1 MFVRAVPANNQESLR
16 AYLMT
21 NEFRN
26 PPSMLV
32 RQRFWAITL
41 FHFLLITT
49 SIVIAWLL
57 RFDFR
62 MPSSSLL
69 FGCVPV
75 LILFRVA
82 ALARFNLLH
91 GYWRHSDVTDVI
103 DIGKATALGSFAFFV
118 STRYVLGKS
127 EFPLSIYIL
136 EAIITSAGLAG
147 ARLCAMALK
156 NRTLPGSGM
165 RGKRRVI
172 IAGAG
177 EAASLLIRE
186 MLRTE
191 FVAVACL
198 DDDVFKH
205 GAKIHGVPVVGS
217 IDVISAVISTLEA
230 EEVFI
235 AIPSASGAQ
244 MQRISRMCDEA
255 GVRYRTVPNLHDLL
269 MGRGSI
275 SQLREVSV
283 EDLLGRDPVQ
293 LDLSMIRN
301 QISGKVVMV
310 TGAAGSIGSELCRQ
324 VLAYFPAK
332 LVVLDQAE
340 TPMFYLQ
347 LQLTKQPAGDRVVYV
362 VADVANTSRMRR
374 ILSEGA
380 VDIIFHAAA
389 YKHVPLVEANIRGA
403 LINNVLAVPPL
414 LDVAEECGCEAF
426 VLISSDKAVEPT
438 SFMGAT
444 KRLGELMLAAR
455 PKKKLRCVSVRF
467 GNVLGSQGS
476 VIPVFKEQIETESR
490 ITITHPDITRFF
502 MTIPEA
508 VSLVLQA
515 FTIGEHGDI
524 LVLDMGNP
532 IRILDLAH
540 SLIRQCGKTPGEVK
554 IEFVGLR
561 PGEKLHEDL
570 FYPREK
576 QLPTTNR
583 KVKRTQSEIIPWPAL
598 WAHLEDLISLTT
610 SGTEVSIRAKMK
622 EIIPEYS
629 YQNEPVQVQDE
640 SAENTFSPAMNIAR
654 AFAAGAG
661 QD

>member
-1 MFVRAVPANNQESLR
+1 MA
-16 AYLMT
+16 

-26 PPSMLV
+26 LPSMLV
-32 RQRFWAITL
+32 RQRFWAISA
-41 FHFLLITT
+41 FHFLLIAA

-62 MPSSSLL
+62 IPYPTLL
-69 FGCVPV
+69 FGSVPI
-75 LILFRVA
+75 LILFRIV

-91 GYWRHSDVTDVI
+91 GYWRHSGVTDVI
-103 DIGKATALGSFAFFV
+103 DIGKAVALGTLAFFV
-118 STRYVLGKS
+118 ATRYVFGKY

-136 EAIITSAGLAG
+136 EAIITAAGLTG
-147 ARLCAMALK
+147 ARVWSMALK
-156 NRTLPGSGM
+156 RRTVGGSAEQK
-165 RGKRRVI
+165 KRRVI
-172 IAGAG
+172 VAGAG
-177 EAASLLIRE
+177 EAASLLIHE

-191 FVAVACL
+191 FIPVACV
-198 DDDVFKH
+198 DDDVLKR
-205 GAKIHGVPVVGS
+205 GARIHGVPVVGT
-217 IDVISAVISTLEA
+217 IDTIKTTVEAYKA

-235 AIPSASGAQ
+235 AIPSADGAQ
-244 MQRISRMCDEA
+244 MQRISRLCEQA
-255 GVRYRTVPNLHDLL
+255 AVRYRTVPNLRDLL
-269 MGRGSI
+269 MGSGSI

-293 LDLSMIRN
+293 MDLSTVRS
-301 QISGKVVMV
+301 QITGKVVMV

-324 VLAYFPAK
+324 LLAYSPAK
-332 LVVLDQAE
+332 LIVLDQAE

-347 LQLTKQPAGDRVVYV
+347 LQLTKQSSSDRVAYL

-374 ILSEGA
+374 ILSEAA
-380 VDIIFHAAA
+380 VEIIFHAAA
-389 YKHVPLVEANIRGA
+389 YKHVPLVELNIRGA
-403 LINNVLAVPPL
+403 LTNNVLAVPPL

-426 VLISSDKAVEPT
+426 VLISSDKAVQPT

-444 KRLGELMLAAR
+444 KRLGELILAAR
-455 PKKKLRCVSVRF
+455 PKKHMRCVSVRF

-476 VIPVFKEQIETESR
+476 VIPVFKEQIEKEGR

-515 FTIGEHGDI
+515 FTLGQHGDI

-532 IRILDLAH
+532 VRILDLAH
-540 SLIRQCGKTPGEVK
+540 SLIRQCGKSSREVK
-554 IEFVGLR
+554 IEFIGLR
-561 PGEKLHEDL
+561 PGEKMYEDL
-570 FYPREK
+570 FYPTERK
-576 QLPTTNR
+576 FGTGNR
-583 KVKRTQSEIIPWPAL
+583 KVKRTQSEIIPWAAL
-598 WAHLEDLISLTT
+598 CAHLEDLVALTN
-610 SGTEVSIRAKMK
+610 SGTEISIRAKMK

-629 YQNEPVQVQDE
+629 YQTE
-640 SAENTFSPAMNIAR
+640 SAAVQNLPTENTFSPVINIER

>member
-1 MFVRAVPANNQESLR
+1 MSKESH
-16 AYLMT
+16 
-21 NEFRN
+21 N
-26 PPSMLV
+26 PSSLLV

-62 MPSSSLL
+62 MPFPALL
-69 FGCVPV
+69 LGCVPI

-82 ALARFNLLH
+82 SLARFNLLH
-91 GYWRHSDVTDVI
+91 GYWRHSGVTDVI
-103 DIGKATALGSFAFFV
+103 DIGKAVALGSIAFFV
-118 STRYVLGKS
+118 STRYILRRY

-136 EAIITSAGLAG
+136 EAIITTAGLAG
-147 ARLCAMALK
+147 GRLCALALK
-156 NRTLPGSGM
+156 NKTHVSSAM
-165 RGKRRVI
+165 HKNRRVI
-172 IAGAG
+172 VAGAG

-191 FVAVACL
+191 FVPVACL

-205 GAKIHGVPVVGS
+205 RANIHGVPVVGT
-217 IDVISAVISTLEA
+217 IDAIAATVRAYDA

-235 AIPSASGAQ
+235 AIPSANGAQ
-244 MQRISRMCDEA
+244 MQRVSRICEQA

-293 LDLSMIRN
+293 MDLSMVRN
-301 QISGKVVMV
+301 QIAGKVVMV

-324 VLAYFPAK
+324 VLAYGPAK
-332 LVVLDQAE
+332 LIVLDQAE

-347 LQLTKQPAGDRVVYV
+347 LQLTKQSAGDRVVYA

-374 ILSEGA
+374 ILSDAA

-389 YKHVPLVEANIRGA
+389 YKHVPLVELNIRGA
-403 LINNVLAVPPL
+403 LNNNVLALPPL
-414 LDVAEECGCEAF
+414 LDVAEECGCGAF

-455 PKKKLRCVSVRF
+455 PKKNMRCVSVRF

-476 VIPVFKEQIETESR
+476 VIPVFKEQIAKEGR
-490 ITITHPDITRFF
+490 ITITHPEITRFF

-532 IRILDLAH
+532 VRILDLAH
-540 SLIRQCGKTPGEVK
+540 SLIRQCGKTPSEVK

-576 QLPTTNR
+576 QLPTINR

-598 WAHLEDLISLTT
+598 WAHLEDLISLTN
-610 SGTEVSIRAKMK
+610 SGTEISIRAKMK

-629 YQNEPVQVQDE
+629 YQTETLHVQNEP
-640 SAENTFSPAMNIAR
+640 AKNAFSPVMDIAR

>member
-1 MFVRAVPANNQESLR
+1 MA
-16 AYLMT
+16 

-26 PPSMLV
+26 PSSMLV
-32 RQRFWAITL
+32 RQRFWAIML
-41 FHFLLITT
+41 FHFLLIAA

-62 MPSSSLL
+62 IPFPTLL

-75 LILFRVA
+75 LILFRIA

-91 GYWRHSDVTDVI
+91 GYWRHSGVSDVI
-103 DIGKATALGSFAFFV
+103 DIGKAVALGSLAFFV
-118 STRYVLGKS
+118 TTRYVFRKY

-136 EAIITSAGLAG
+136 EAIITAAALAG
-147 ARLCAMALK
+147 ARLSAMALK
-156 NRTLPGSGM
+156 RQANGGSAIQK
-165 RGKRRVI
+165 KRRVI
-172 IAGAG
+172 VAGAG
-177 EAASLLIRE
+177 EAASLLIHE

-191 FVAVACL
+191 FDPVACL
-198 DDDVFKH
+198 DDDAFKR
-205 GAKIHGVPVVGS
+205 GAKIHGVPVVGTMDS
-217 IDVISAVISTLEA
+217 IELVVKSYNA

-235 AIPSASGAQ
+235 AIPSANGTQ
-244 MQRISRMCDEA
+244 MQRISRICEQA
-255 GVRYRTVPNLHDLL
+255 GVRHRTVPNLHDLL
-269 MGRGSI
+269 MGGGSI

-293 LDLSMIRN
+293 LDLSTVRE
-301 QISGKVVMV
+301 QIAGKVVMV

-324 VLAYFPAK
+324 LLAYSPAK
-332 LVVLDQAE
+332 LIVLDQAE

-347 LQLTKQPAGDRVVYV
+347 LQLTKLPSGNRVVYV

-374 ILSEGA
+374 ILAEGA
-380 VDIIFHAAA
+380 VEIIFHAAA
-389 YKHVPLVEANIRGA
+389 YKHVPLVELNIRGA
-403 LINNVLAVPPL
+403 LTNNVLAVPPL
-414 LDVAEECGCEAF
+414 LDVAEESGCEAF
-426 VLISSDKAVEPT
+426 VLISSDKAVQPT

-444 KRLGELMLAAR
+444 KRLGELILAAR
-455 PKKKLRCVSVRF
+455 PKKHMRCVSVRF

-476 VIPVFKEQIETESR
+476 VIPVFKEQIEKEGR
-490 ITITHPDITRFF
+490 ITITHPEITRFF

-515 FTIGEHGDI
+515 FTLGQDGDI

-532 IRILDLAH
+532 VRILDLAH
-540 SLIRQCGKTPGEVK
+540 SLIRQCGKSSRDVK
-554 IEFVGLR
+554 IEFIGLR
-561 PGEKLHEDL
+561 PGEKMYEDL
-570 FYPREK
+570 FYPTERK
-576 QLPTTNR
+576 FGTGNR

-598 WAHLEDLISLTT
+598 CAHLEDLIALTN
-610 SGTEVSIRAKMK
+610 SGTEMSIRAKMK

-629 YQNEPVQVQDE
+629 YQTASAVVPNE
-640 SAENTFSPAMNIAR
+640 SAENAFPPVMNIER

>member
-1 MFVRAVPANNQESLR
+1 MA
-16 AYLMT
+16 

-26 PPSMLV
+26 PTSMLF
-32 RQRFWAITL
+32 RQRFWAISA
-41 FHFLLITT
+41 FHFLLIAA

-62 MPSSSLL
+62 IPYPTLL
-69 FGCVPV
+69 FGSVPI
-75 LILFRVA
+75 LILFRIV

-91 GYWRHSDVTDVI
+91 GYWRHSGVTDVI
-103 DIGKATALGSFAFFV
+103 DIGKAVALGTLAFFV
-118 STRYVLGKS
+118 ATRYVFGKY

-136 EAIITSAGLAG
+136 EAIITAAGLTG
-147 ARLCAMALK
+147 ARVWSMALK
-156 NRTLPGSGM
+156 RRTDGGSAEQK
-165 RGKRRVI
+165 KRRVI
-172 IAGAG
+172 VAGAG
-177 EAASLLIRE
+177 EAASLLIHE

-191 FVAVACL
+191 FIPVACV
-198 DDDVFKH
+198 DDDVLKR
-205 GAKIHGVPVVGS
+205 GARIHGVPVVGT
-217 IDVISAVISTLEA
+217 IDTIKTTVEAYKA

-235 AIPSASGAQ
+235 AIPSADGAQ
-244 MQRISRMCDEA
+244 MQRISRLCEQA
-255 GVRYRTVPNLHDLL
+255 AVRYRTVPNLRDLL
-269 MGRGSI
+269 MGSGSI

-293 LDLSMIRN
+293 MDLSTVRS
-301 QISGKVVMV
+301 QITGKVVMV

-324 VLAYFPAK
+324 LLAYSPAK
-332 LVVLDQAE
+332 LIVLDQAE

-347 LQLTKQPAGDRVVYV
+347 LQLTKQSSSDRVAYV

-374 ILSEGA
+374 ILSEAA
-380 VDIIFHAAA
+380 VEIIFHAAA
-389 YKHVPLVEANIRGA
+389 YKHVPLVELNIRGA
-403 LINNVLAVPPL
+403 LTNNVLAVPPL

-426 VLISSDKAVEPT
+426 VLISSDKAVQPT

-444 KRLGELMLAAR
+444 KRLGELILAAR
-455 PKKKLRCVSVRF
+455 PKKHMRCVSVRF

-476 VIPVFKEQIETESR
+476 VIPVFKEQIEKEGR

-515 FTIGEHGDI
+515 FTLGQHGDI

-532 IRILDLAH
+532 VRILDLAH
-540 SLIRQCGKTPGEVK
+540 SLIRQCGKSSREVK
-554 IEFVGLR
+554 IEFIGLR
-561 PGEKLHEDL
+561 PGEKMYEDL
-570 FYPREK
+570 FYPTERK
-576 QLPTTNR
+576 FGTGNR
-583 KVKRTQSEIIPWPAL
+583 KVKRTQSEIIPWAAL
-598 WAHLEDLISLTT
+598 CAHLEDLVALTN
-610 SGTEVSIRAKMK
+610 SGTEISIRAKMK

-629 YQNEPVQVQDE
+629 YQTE
-640 SAENTFSPAMNIAR
+640 SAAVQNLPSENTFSPVINIER

>member
-1 MFVRAVPANNQESLR
+1 
-16 AYLMT
+16 
-21 NEFRN
+21 
-26 PPSMLV
+26 MLI
-32 RQRFWAITL
+32 RQRSCVIAALQI
-41 FHFLLITT
+41 LLITA
-49 SIVIAWLL
+49 SAFIAWGL
-57 RFDFR
+57 RSDFR
-62 MPSSSLL
+62 IIPFPRLLLGCLPLLLL
-69 FGCVPV
+69 FR
-75 LILFRVA
+75 LA

-91 GYWRHSDVTDVI
+91 GYWHHSGVTDVI
-103 DIGKATALGSFAFFV
+103 DILKAVTLGSLCFFLAV
-118 STRYVLGKS
+118 RYVLGVLA
-127 EFPLSIYIL
+127 FPLTLYAL
-136 EAIITSAGLAG
+136 EAITTTAALTGVRLLA
-147 ARLCAMALK
+147 LALK
-156 NRTLPGSGM
+156 DNQARPSDPL
-165 RGKRRVI
+165 KRRVVLV
-172 IAGAG
+172 GAG

-186 MLRTE
+186 MQRTE
-191 FVAVACL
+191 FVPVACV
-198 DDDVFKH
+198 DDDAFKH
-205 GAKIHGVPVVGS
+205 HAKIHGVPVVGT
-217 IDVISAVISTLEA
+217 IDDLVSVASTHRV

-244 MQRISRMCDEA
+244 MQRISRVCEQT
-255 GVRYRTVPNLHDLL
+255 GLRYRTVPGLQDLL
-269 MGRGSI
+269 TGRVSV
-275 SQLREVSV
+275 SQLRDVNI
-283 EDLLGRDPVQ
+283 EDLLGRAPVE
-293 LDLSMIRN
+293 LDLAVVREQVNS
-301 QISGKVVMV
+301 KVVLV

-324 VLAYFPAK
+324 ILRHAPAK
-332 LVVLDQAE
+332 LIVLDQAE

-347 LQLTKQPAGDRVVYV
+347 LQLTKQPFGDRVVYA

-374 ILSEGA
+374 ILTEGA

-389 YKHVPLVEANIRGA
+389 YKHVPLVELNIRGA
-403 LINNVLAVPPL
+403 LSNNVLAVPPL

-455 PKKKLRCVSVRF
+455 PKKNMRCVSVRF

-476 VIPVFKEQIETESR
+476 VIPVFKEQIEKESR
-490 ITITHPDITRFF
+490 VTVTHPEMTRFF

-515 FTIGEHGDI
+515 FAIGEHGDI
-524 LVLDMGNP
+524 LVLDMGNSV
-532 IRILDLAH
+532 RILDLAH
-540 SLIRQCGKTPGEVK
+540 SLIRQCGKSPSEIK

-570 FYPREK
+570 FYPRES
-576 QLPTTNR
+576 QLPTSNR

-598 WAHLEDLISLTT
+598 WAHLEDLISLTN

-629 YQNEPVQVQDE
+629 YQTELVRLQNEPV
-640 SAENTFSPAMNIAR
+640 ENAFSPVMDIAR

>member
-1 MFVRAVPANNQESLR
+1 MA
-16 AYLMT
+16 

-26 PPSMLV
+26 PSSMLV
-32 RQRFWAITL
+32 RQRFWAIML
-41 FHFLLITT
+41 FHFLLIAA

-62 MPSSSLL
+62 IPFPTLL

-75 LILFRVA
+75 LILFRIA

-91 GYWRHSDVTDVI
+91 GYWRHSGVSDVI
-103 DIGKATALGSFAFFV
+103 DIGKAVALGSLAFFV
-118 STRYVLGKS
+118 TTRYVFRKY

-136 EAIITSAGLAG
+136 EAIITAAALAG
-147 ARLCAMALK
+147 ARLSAMALK
-156 NRTLPGSGM
+156 RQANGGSAIQK
-165 RGKRRVI
+165 KRRVI
-172 IAGAG
+172 VAGAG
-177 EAASLLIRE
+177 EAASLLIHE

-191 FVAVACL
+191 FDPVACL
-198 DDDVFKH
+198 DDDAFKR
-205 GAKIHGVPVVGS
+205 GAKIHGVPVVGTMDS
-217 IDVISAVISTLEA
+217 IELVVKSYNA

-235 AIPSASGAQ
+235 AIPSANGNQ
-244 MQRISRMCDEA
+244 MQRISRICEQA
-255 GVRYRTVPNLHDLL
+255 GVRHRTVPNLHDLL
-269 MGRGSI
+269 MGGGSI

-293 LDLSMIRN
+293 LDLSTVRE
-301 QISGKVVMV
+301 QIAGKVVMV

-324 VLAYFPAK
+324 LLAYSPAK
-332 LVVLDQAE
+332 LIVLDQAE

-347 LQLTKQPAGDRVVYV
+347 LQLTKLPSGNRVVYV

-374 ILSEGA
+374 ILAEGA
-380 VDIIFHAAA
+380 VEIIFHAAA
-389 YKHVPLVEANIRGA
+389 YKHVPLVELNIRGA
-403 LINNVLAVPPL
+403 LTNNVLAVPPL
-414 LDVAEECGCEAF
+414 LDVAEESGCEAF
-426 VLISSDKAVEPT
+426 VLISSDKAVQPT

-444 KRLGELMLAAR
+444 KRLGELILAAR
-455 PKKKLRCVSVRF
+455 PKKHMRCVSVRF

-476 VIPVFKEQIETESR
+476 VIPVFKEQIEKEGR
-490 ITITHPDITRFF
+490 ITITHPEITRFF

-515 FTIGEHGDI
+515 FTLGQDGDI

-532 IRILDLAH
+532 VRILDLAH
-540 SLIRQCGKTPGEVK
+540 SLIRQCGKSSRDVK
-554 IEFVGLR
+554 IEFIGLR
-561 PGEKLHEDL
+561 AGEKMYEDL
-570 FYPREK
+570 FYPTERK
-576 QLPTTNR
+576 FGTGNR

-598 WAHLEDLISLTT
+598 CAHLEDLIALTN
-610 SGTEVSIRAKMK
+610 SGTEMSIRAKMK

-629 YQNEPVQVQDE
+629 YQTASAVVPNE
-640 SAENTFSPAMNIAR
+640 SAENAFPPVMNIER

>member
-1 MFVRAVPANNQESLR
+1 MSKELR
-16 AYLMT
+16 NT
-21 NEFRN
+21 S
-26 PPSMLV
+26 SMLV

-41 FHFLLITT
+41 FHFLLIAT
-49 SIVIAWLL
+49 SAVIAWLL

-62 MPSSSLL
+62 IPFPTLL
-69 FGCVPV
+69 FGCVPI
-75 LILFRVA
+75 LILFRIA

-91 GYWRHSDVTDVI
+91 GYWRHSGVSDVI
-103 DIGKATALGSFAFFV
+103 DIGKAVALGSLAFFV
-118 STRYVLGKS
+118 TTRYVLNRY

-136 EAIITSAGLAG
+136 EAIVTAAGLAG

-156 NRTLPGSGM
+156 NRALVGSDLYK
-165 RGKRRVI
+165 KRRVVV
-172 IAGAG
+172 AGAG
-177 EAASLLIRE
+177 EGASLLIRE

-191 FVAVACL
+191 FVAVACV
-198 DDDVFKH
+198 DDDIFKH
-205 GAKIHGVPVVGS
+205 GAKIHGVPVVGAIDS
-217 IDVISAVISTLEA
+217 IKAVVNTYDA

-235 AIPSASGAQ
+235 AIPSANGSQ
-244 MQRISRMCDEA
+244 MQRISRICEQA
-255 GVRYRTVPNLHDLL
+255 AVRYRTVPNLHDLL

-293 LDLSMIRN
+293 LDLSLVRN
-301 QISGKVVMV
+301 QIAGKVVMV

-324 VLAYFPAK
+324 VLAYSPAK
-332 LVVLDQAE
+332 LIVLDQAE

-347 LQLTKQPAGDRVVYV
+347 LQLTKQPCGDRVAYM

-374 ILSEGA
+374 ILAEAA

-389 YKHVPLVEANIRGA
+389 YKHVPLVELNIRGA
-403 LINNVLAVPPL
+403 LTNNVLAVPPL

-455 PKKKLRCVSVRF
+455 PKKNMRCVSVRF

-476 VIPVFKEQIETESR
+476 VIPVFKEQIEKESR

-540 SLIRQCGKTPGEVK
+540 SLIRQCGKSPSEIK

-570 FYPREK
+570 FYPRER
-576 QLPTTNR
+576 QLQTSNR

-598 WAHLEDLISLTT
+598 WAHLEDLISLTN
-610 SGTEVSIRAKMK
+610 SGTEISIRAKMK

-629 YQNEPVQVQDE
+629 YQSETLQVQNEP
-640 SAENTFSPAMNIAR
+640 AENTFSPVMNIAR
-654 AFAAGAG
+654 AFAASAG

>member
-1 MFVRAVPANNQESLR
+1 MS
-16 AYLMT
+16 

-26 PPSMLV
+26 PSSILF

-41 FHFLLITT
+41 FHSVLIAA
-49 SIVIAWLL
+49 SVVVAWLL

-62 MPSSSLL
+62 IPFPTLL
-69 FGCVPV
+69 LGCLPI
-75 LILFRVA
+75 LILFRIA

-91 GYWRHSDVTDVI
+91 GYWRHSGVTDVA
-103 DIGKATALGSFAFFV
+103 DIAKAIALGSLAFFV
-118 STRYVLGKS
+118 TTRYVFHKHQ
-127 EFPLSIYIL
+127 FPLSIYIL
-136 EAIITSAGLAG
+136 EAIVTSAGLAG
-147 ARLCAMALK
+147 GRLCAIALK
-156 NRTLPGSGM
+156 SRTIPGSAKHK
-165 RGKRRVI
+165 RRRVI

-186 MLRTE
+186 MARTE
-191 FVAVACL
+191 FVPVACL

-205 GAKIHGVPVVGS
+205 KARIHGVPVAGT
-217 IDVISAVISTLEA
+217 IDAISAAVKIFDA

-235 AIPSASGAQ
+235 AIPSATGAQ
-244 MQRISRMCDEA
+244 MQRISGICERA

-293 LDLSMIRN
+293 LDLSLVRN
-301 QISGKVVMV
+301 QLAGKVVMV

-324 VLAYFPAK
+324 VLAYSPAK
-332 LVVLDQAE
+332 LIVLDQAE

-347 LQLTKQPAGDRVVYV
+347 LQLTKQTGGDRVVYK
-362 VADVANTSRMRR
+362 VADVCNPSRMRR
-374 ILSEGA
+374 IISEGA

-389 YKHVPLVEANIRGA
+389 YKHVPLVELNIRGA
-403 LINNVLAVPPL
+403 LNNNVLSVPPL
-414 LDVAEECGCEAF
+414 LDVAEESGCEAF

-455 PKKKLRCVSVRF
+455 PKKNMRCVSVRF

-476 VIPVFKEQIETESR
+476 VIPLFKEQIEKESR
-490 ITITHPDITRFF
+490 ITITHPEITRFF

-515 FTIGEHGDI
+515 FAIGEHGDI

-532 IRILDLAH
+532 VRIIDLAH
-540 SLIRQCGKTPGEVK
+540 SLIRQCGKSLSEVK
-554 IEFVGLR
+554 IDFVGLR

-570 FYPREK
+570 FYPRET

-583 KVKRTQSEIIPWPAL
+583 KVKRTQSDIIPWPAL
-598 WAHLEDLISLTT
+598 WAHLEDLISLTN
-610 SGTEVSIRAKMK
+610 SGTEISIRAKMK

-629 YQNEPVQVQDE
+629 YQTETVQVQDE
-640 SAENTFSPAMNIAR
+640 SAENAFSPAMNIER

>member
-1 MFVRAVPANNQESLR
+1 
-16 AYLMT
+16 MT
-21 NEFRN
+21 KQFRN
-26 PPSMLV
+26 TSSLLI

-49 SIVIAWLL
+49 SIVLAWLL

-62 MPSSSLL
+62 IPLPTLL
-69 FGCVPV
+69 LGCVPI

-91 GYWRHSDVTDVI
+91 GYWRHSGVTDVI
-103 DIGKATALGSFAFFV
+103 DIGKAVALGSTAFFV
-118 STRYVLGKS
+118 TTRYILHRY

-136 EAIITSAGLAG
+136 EAIITTVGLAG
-147 ARLCAMALK
+147 GRLCAMTLK
-156 NRTLPGSGM
+156 NRTLADSAM
-165 RGKRRVI
+165 DSKRRVI

-191 FVAVACL
+191 FVPVACL

-205 GAKIHGVPVVGS
+205 GAKIHGVPVVGT
-217 IDVISAVISTLEA
+217 IDAIGTTVKALDA

-235 AIPSASGAQ
+235 AIPSANGAQ
-244 MQRISRMCDEA
+244 MQRVSRICEQA

-283 EDLLGRDPVQ
+283 EDLLGRDPIQ
-293 LDLSMIRN
+293 MDLSMVRN
-301 QISGKVVMV
+301 QIAGKVVMV

-324 VLAYFPAK
+324 VLAYGPAK
-332 LVVLDQAE
+332 LIVLDQAE

-347 LQLTKQPAGDRVVYV
+347 LQLTKQPSGNRVVYA

-374 ILSEGA
+374 ILSDGA

-389 YKHVPLVEANIRGA
+389 YKHVPLVELNIRGA
-403 LINNVLAVPPL
+403 LTNNVLALPPL

-455 PKKKLRCVSVRF
+455 PKKNMRCVSVRF

-476 VIPVFKEQIETESR
+476 VIPVFKEQIEKEGR
-490 ITITHPDITRFF
+490 ITITHPEITRFF

-532 IRILDLAH
+532 VRILDLAH
-540 SLIRQCGKTPGEVK
+540 SLIRQCGKTPSEVK

-570 FYPREK
+570 FYPRER

-583 KVKRTQSEIIPWPAL
+583 KVKRTQSEIIPWTAL
-598 WAHLEDLISLTT
+598 SIHLEDLISLTN
-610 SGTEVSIRAKMK
+610 SGTEISIRAKMK

-629 YQNEPVQVQDE
+629 YQTEALSVLNEP
-640 SAENTFSPAMNIAR
+640 AGKAFSPAMNIAR